1 MVARSRPENRG
12 GGEARGLCGD
22 ARHHGSSSGS
32 RPSDNGGMK
41 QIYRQYKAYRL
52 AQSAK
57 GETAIP
63 YLKFLQRFTASMVR
77 DVAISGRMI

>member
-1 MVARSRPENRG
+1 
-12 GGEARGLCGD
+12 
-22 ARHHGSSSGS
+22 
-32 RPSDNGGMK
+32 MK

-63 YLKFLQRFTASMVR
+63 YPKFLQRFTASMVR

>member
-1 MVARSRPENRG
+1 
-12 GGEARGLCGD
+12 
-22 ARHHGSSSGS
+22 
-32 RPSDNGGMK
+32 MK

-63 YLKFLQRFTASMVR
+63 ADDLERAFVRPCRWAAGTRQRSCPTGN
-77 DVAISGRMI
+77 I